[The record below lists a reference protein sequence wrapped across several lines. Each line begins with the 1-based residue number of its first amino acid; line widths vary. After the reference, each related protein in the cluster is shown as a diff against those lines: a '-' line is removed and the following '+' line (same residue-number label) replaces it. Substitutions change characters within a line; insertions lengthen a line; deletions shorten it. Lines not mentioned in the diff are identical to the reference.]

1 MNKEVEQSEIIKNQA
16 KNIERK
22 VRWGN
27 VDDILDENLSPSSYC
42 LVHNYIIDLHKE
54 IEELQKKAELGEH
67 YKHLYSEV
75 KKQKDELE
83 KENRQL
89 KEKLNCK
96 EYFSSTMPEGTE
108 FVILTKNNYDRQ
120 QKDLVLE
127 NIQLKKQ
134 KDDVVEYIKKNWY
147 SKNTRD
153 INEIVIGDWRIDLL
167 RMLGEIDD

>member
-1 MNKEVEQSEIIKNQA
+1 MKN
-16 KNIERK
+16 
-22 VRWGN
+22 
-27 VDDILDENLSPSSYC
+27 
-42 LVHNYIIDLHKE
+42 KE
-54 IEELQKKAELGEH
+54 IEELLNILCYEISCQAHYQKSNHLEICKNCICKCRQYELLEKILSYIEQLEKKAELGDH

-134 KDDVVEYIKKNWY
+134 KDDVVGLIKARIKENEGHINARMEIYHYKN
-147 SKNTRD
+147 
-153 INEIVIGDWRIDLL
+153 IL
-167 RMLGEIDD
+167 RMLGEIDE